1 MYDMY
6 PWDSASQGDYPPQPL
21 RSVRNPARRAPKP
34 RNGSAVDG
42 STLDGSTL
50 DGTARN
56 GGANNGGANSSGA
69 LNGHARD
76 ITPAQAVQIALDR
89 RDNGGEATRTAARPA
104 AWAATATLPA
114 ASQARQ

>member
-6 PWDSASQGDYPPQPL
+6 PWDSASQGDYPPQAL

-34 RNGSAVDG
+34 RNGSAP
-42 STLDGSTL
+42 
-50 DGTARN
+50 
-56 GGANNGGANSSGA
+56 NSSAPNGSA

-76 ITPAQAVQIALDR
+76 VTPAQAVQIALDR
-89 RDNGGEATRTAARPA
+89 RDNGGD
-104 AWAATATLPA
+104 AATPPAVQPAIQAATLPA